1 MIQKNNIEVFKNLSI
16 YCVIQFKN
24 VVICNEFEY
33 NIWSFTFKQL
43 HLNLLVKFKQL
54 QWPYN

>member
-24 VVICNEFEY
+24 VAIYYIMNLNTIFDR
-33 NIWSFTFKQL
+33 L
-43 HLNLLVKFKQL
+43 HSNS
-54 QWPYN
+54 YI